1 MHFLWK
7 LWPWVVC
14 FSCHSF
20 SVFPSVLQNIYY
32 CYSQKKKDKKY
43 SEEPECFAWQSLCGI
58 GWVSE
63 SHGGLC
69 ANKQGLILLGVL
81 EKWNVSVRFFY
92 PCLCWARKRRH
103 KCTCFSGCAALE
115 RLGVWL
121 RVQNASC
128 LLPNWEPLASVKRK
142 LLLPRE
148 KTLHSFLPHRRA
160 NCPRCAQASPRGPKM
175 RTAWKNSRMLAIVP
189 LVSQKIKSIFLHQ
202 MRACAFR
209 WLGGRIVPYAETGK
223 LARFPELFFMD
234 TMENLMRKRE
244 IRLQGIWFLQDFFF
258 NLL

>member
-1 MHFLWK
+1 MHFLSK

-115 RLGVWL
+115 PFGSLAPSPECQLPPPKLGASCVCETQAAAPTGEDTPQLPASSQSKLPLVCTGLTTRAKNENRLEKQQDACNSSLGVSENKIHLSSPDESLCFQMTWRENRSL
-121 RVQNASC
+121 C
-128 LLPNWEPLASVKRK
+128 WNWKA
-142 LLLPRE
+142 
-148 KTLHSFLPHRRA
+148 
-160 NCPRCAQASPRGPKM
+160 G
-175 RTAWKNSRMLAIVP
+175 
-189 LVSQKIKSIFLHQ
+189 
-202 MRACAFR
+202 
-209 WLGGRIVPYAETGK
+209 
-223 LARFPELFFMD
+223 
-234 TMENLMRKRE
+234 
-244 IRLQGIWFLQDFFF
+244 
-258 NLL
+258 